1 MEKRQVLF
9 ITAIQKRNTKKVSDR
24 RKAFEA
30 GRLHER
36 KILIEILQRERQKNQ
51 NKQQEITMAAKRKKK
66 AKSDVKEHRTV
77 CIRGGKEVPCPK
89 KNKQST

>member
-9 ITAIQKRNTKKVSDR
+9 ITGIQKRNTKKVNSG

-36 KILIEILQRERQKNQ
+36 KILIEILQRER
-51 NKQQEITMAAKRKKK
+51 
-66 AKSDVKEHRTV
+66 DRTQSLRS
-77 CIRGGKEVPCPK
+77 RGS
-89 KNKQST
+89 N

>member
-36 KILIEILQRERQKNQ
+36 KLLIAVLQRERDRAQSL
-51 NKQQEITMAAKRKKK
+51 R
-66 AKSDVKEHRTV
+66 S
-77 CIRGGKEVPCPK
+77 RGS
-89 KNKQST
+89 N